1 MQSAVKKASS
11 LINIF
16 LHDLDVFN
24 NMGGILGGNGG
35 PPEMGGSLGTMLLY
49 SIQLALS
56 WEFWAHSEI
65 KGGISHNYNYP
76 TCILL
81 SISISLQCTLSHFFL
96 IHFDLQ

>member
-16 LHDLDVFN
+16 SHDLDVFN

-49 SIQLALS
+49 SIQLPLS
-56 WEFWAHSEI
+56 WEFW
-65 KGGISHNYNYP
+65 
-76 TCILL
+76 ILNFGHIQKSREAFPIIIIIQL
-81 SISISLQCTLSHFFL
+81 ASY
-96 IHFDLQ
+96 